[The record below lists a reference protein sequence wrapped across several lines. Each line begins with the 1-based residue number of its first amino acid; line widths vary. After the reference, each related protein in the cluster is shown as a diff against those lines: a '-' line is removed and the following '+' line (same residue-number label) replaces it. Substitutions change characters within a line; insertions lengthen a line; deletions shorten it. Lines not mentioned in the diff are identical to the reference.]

1 MARNVK
7 VGIKQAEAVERIAQ
21 AAASGR
27 LVLFIGA
34 GVSRNSG
41 LPGWRELLEPAAQKL
56 GGWEACSGYS
66 LPALAEAFEGEFC
79 RAELLDLITGPL
91 RRVCAPSDAHRL
103 LPALR
108 PRQVFT
114 TNYDRLLETVF
125 TPSVPCIASPGN
137 AARAKNEQLAI
148 FHIHGHIDHLG
159 ETADGLVITES
170 DYREVAKTK
179 RAFLERLKPH
189 WQDSLI
195 LFLGYGAGDDD
206 LKAQAH
212 AVREV
217 FGESYSPRHLAVDLS
232 GQTSAAFLRAQWS
245 PLQADVLIGRD
256 LLGHTPGER
265 LLALLRASAEA
276 VALEVAK
283 AESARRQS
291 ELGRTGIVAEVGAK
305 VEQFTGSAWSFQP
318 PSRIPPDLPDFT
330 GRASLIDQL
339 EARLLSADANDTG
352 IWGVHGMGG
361 VGKSTIAER
370 VANRLQRRNAFPD
383 GYLWIKV
390 GERNLAEVLVE
401 CWREIGG
408 PVQGA
413 EGLPLEQLQL
423 TLRRVWHG
431 RRMLV
436 VLDNCDRAE
445 QLGELLQAFNGH
457 KLLVTTRVASD
468 RVGWFPVECFD
479 RIDALAML
487 RTICPRLNAE
497 SDDALA
503 ELAITRFGGLP
514 LALRLAGSWL
524 NFSARRTLREY
535 LGLLH
540 QVGLGLL
547 RRRPAAP
554 SGLDEARADDIRACF
569 GLSTHA
575 LTVEQLEAFKLLA
588 MTGVDLP
595 VEVACDWFK
604 RARPMWTDATCYE
617 AVDALNAAALLE
629 VGSDG
634 RLRMHA
640 LLRDHGRELLLA
652 DPIGDID
659 AGAFAAL
666 VLHTV
671 TTAPPGANGLPWACN
686 EAALVDAAIQ
696 VAWWGGATQPA
707 LNLLKHVAA
716 EPWVEHGPLLPI
728 QRLANLLLSEPDRLT
743 DAQRLRAHIIRGDVQ
758 GRLNAEA
765 EAVQDLL
772 AAQRLA
778 QALGKDNELIR
789 SFYLLVGRLP
799 PETWMRTLRSTLRLA
814 RSKGLRL
821 SDVHHLTAE
830 LLAWVGHDHA
840 GENRLNVDW
849 DLHHNSDYSALIA
862 MDSAA
867 CVHNG
872 SAAAAKAGLC
882 EQAWNWAAE
891 LRIPALRFSLA
902 ASMAEHAACRSDLD
916 AAALA
921 LRRGYEDTAN
931 QRTMAMEADHMLA
944 CAWLNLHR
952 GSPSHLNEA
961 INTLAALEEDGVA
974 LSRQGRLKR
983 SLLACEAELRLAVLN
998 SRWSTWDST
1007 GPGFLVARLRAE
1019 MSLDLLLWGVLLDVA
1034 SVLLSLAAKPEQ
1046 LDRAHRLSSRVWAT
1060 LRQSPA
1066 VNRLHIDRVMQWMDC
1081 AGAPL
1086 PDDVPDAPPFD
1097 VRPGWWLAADVLPPR
1112 ITLADG
1118 TPMVLIPPGSY
1129 AIARTPISNP
1139 DTAERPAHVPPAL
1152 WAAWQDTARQ
1162 MPPPAVWLPGFY
1174 IDIHPVTWRQYLAY
1188 CSATGSAPAVEPPGS
1203 EYDQRPVTG
1212 LTHDE
1217 ATAYAVWAGKR
1228 LPIADEWRAA
1238 LCGKS
1243 GRRFPWGGQ
1252 IGDIDIDAE
1261 SPLPLPDMS
1270 VHPFTTFDEAR
1281 FTELLR
1287 GSLSLS
1293 ISEKLR
1299 VANAVPWL
1307 SQFQI
1312 DEMFKVFEDELV
1324 EFEKLKPTEGHIIE
1338 RLNRTTEARQ
1348 LFANGVAP
1356 RDVMALSTAA
1366 TAEGVY
1372 DLVGGVQEWIAES
1385 PVQVDESALPMFQVM
1400 GLLPSQALLH
1410 DFDPMALPDQVGTLQ
1425 ASVSRQADAT
1435 IGFRCVI
1442 PLIDGMELPPELQ
1455 QIYRS
1460 SESTAV
1466 EA

>member
-1 MARNVK
+1 MARNVY
-7 VGIKQAEAVERIAQ
+7 VGIQQAEAVKRIAQ

-56 GGWEACSGYS
+56 GGWDACSGYS
-66 LPALAEAFEGEFC
+66 LPALAEAFEGESC
-79 RAELLDLITGPL
+79 RAELLDLVIGPL
-91 RRVCAPSDAHRL
+91 RKAYAPSEAHRL

-114 TNYDRLLETVF
+114 TNYDRLLEAVF
-125 TPSVPCIASPGN
+125 TPPVPCIASPGN
-137 AARAKNEQLAI
+137 AARAKDEQLAI

-170 DYREVAKTK
+170 DYRDVAKTK
-179 RAFLERLKPH
+179 CAFLERLKPH

-206 LKAQAH
+206 IKAQAH
-212 AVREV
+212 AVRDV
-217 FGESYSPRHLAVDLS
+217 FGESYSPRHLAIDLS

-256 LLGHTPGER
+256 LPGHTPGER

-276 VALEVAK
+276 VAREVAA
-283 AESARRQS
+283 AESVRRQS

-305 VEQFTGSAWSFQP
+305 VEQFTGSPWSFQP

-330 GRASLIDQL
+330 GRVSLIDQL

-361 VGKSTIAER
+361 VGKSAIAER

-413 EGLPLEQLQL
+413 EGMSLEQLQL
-423 TLRRVWHG
+423 TLRRVWRG

-479 RIDALAML
+479 RTDALAML

-524 NFSARRTLREY
+524 NFSARRTLKEY

-569 GLSTHA
+569 SLSTQA

-595 VEVACDWFK
+595 LEVACDWFK
-604 RARPMWTDATCYE
+604 RASPLWTDATCHE

-629 VGSDG
+629 VGGDG

-652 DPIGDID
+652 NPIGDID
-659 AGAFAAL
+659 AGEFALL
-666 VLHTV
+666 VLHAV
-671 TTAPPGANGLPWACN
+671 TTAPAGANGLPWACN
-686 EAALVDAAIQ
+686 EAVLVDAAIQ
-696 VAWWGGATQPA
+696 VAWWGGATQSA
-707 LNLLKHVAA
+707 LKLLDHVARD
-716 EPWVEHGPLLPI
+716 PWVQHGPLLPI
-728 QRLANLLLSEPDRLT
+728 QRLASLMLSKPERLN
-743 DAQRLRAHIIRGDVQ
+743 DAQRLRALIIRGDIHA
-758 GRLNAEA
+758 RLNADA
-765 EAVQDLL
+765 EVVQDLL
-772 AAQRLA
+772 DAQRLA
-778 QALGKDNELIR
+778 LALGEDSELIR
-789 SFYLLVGRLP
+789 SFYLLRHHQS
-799 PETWMRTLRSTLRLA
+799 PEAWVRMLRSISRLA
-814 RSKGLRL
+814 RSKRLRPW
-821 SDVHHLTAE
+821 DVQHLTCN
-830 LLAWVGHDHA
+830 LLNWVGYDNA
-840 GENRLNVDW
+840 GVVRLNVDQSI
-849 DLHHNSDYSALIA
+849 HHESNYNALIA
-862 MDSAA
+862 MEDAVCIRDVSVATT
-867 CVHNG
+867 
-872 SAAAAKAGLC
+872 KAGLC
-882 EQAWNWAAE
+882 KQAWDWATQ
-891 LRIPALRFSLA
+891 LRVLWPRLSLA
-902 ASMAEHAACRSDLD
+902 SSIAEHAAHRGDLD

-921 LRRGYEDTAN
+921 LRLGYEDTAD
-931 QRTMAMEADHMLA
+931 QRTVAMEADHMLS
-944 CAWLNLHR
+944 CAWLNVHR
-952 GSPSHLNEA
+952 GNPSHLKEA
-961 INTLAALEEDGVA
+961 ITTLGVLEKDGVA
-974 LSRQGRLKR
+974 LSRHGRLLR
-983 SLLACEAELRLAVLN
+983 ALLACEAELRLAVLN
-998 SRWSTWDST
+998 GCLSAWDSA
-1007 GPGFLVARLRAE
+1007 GLRRLVAQAQAE
-1019 MSLDLLLWGVLLDVA
+1019 MRLELLLWSVLLDVA
-1034 SVLLSLAAKPEQ
+1034 SILLNNLSKPEQ

-1060 LRQSPA
+1060 LRQSPT
-1066 VNRLHIDRVMQWMDC
+1066 VNRLHIDRVLQWLDR
-1081 AGAPL
+1081 AGSRL
-1086 PDDVPDAPPFD
+1086 PDEVPDAPPFD
-1097 VRPGWWLAADVLPPR
+1097 VRPAWWRAADKLPPR
-1112 ITLADG
+1112 ITLGDG

-1139 DTAERPAHVPPAL
+1139 DTAERPAHVPPPL
-1152 WAAWQDTARQ
+1152 WEAWQGLARQ

-1188 CSATGSAPAVEPPGS
+1188 CSATGSTPAVEPPGA
-1203 EYDQRPVTG
+1203 EYNQRPVTG
-1212 LTHDE
+1212 LTHEE
-1217 ATAYAVWAGKR
+1217 ATAYAAWAGKR

-1238 LCGKS
+1238 LCGKA
-1243 GRRFPWGGQ
+1243 GRRFPWGNQ
-1252 IGDIDIDAE
+1252 IGDVTFDAE
-1261 SPLPLPDMS
+1261 FPLPLPDMR
-1270 VHPFTTFDEAR
+1270 VHPLTTFDEAR

-1299 VANAVPWL
+1299 VAHAVPTL

-1312 DEMFKVFEDELV
+1312 DELFKVFEDELV
-1324 EFEKLKPTEGHIIE
+1324 EFEKLKPTEGDIIH
-1338 RLNRTTEARQ
+1338 RMGRIKEAQQ
-1348 LFANGVAP
+1348 LFVSGVAP
-1356 RDVMALSTAA
+1356 RDVMAMPADV

-1372 DLVGGVQEWIAES
+1372 DLVGGVREWIEES
-1385 PVQVDESALPMFQVM
+1385 PVQVAEDASPSFMVM
-1400 GLLPSQALLH
+1400 GLLPSQPLLE
-1410 DFDPMALPDQVGTLQ
+1410 DFDPMSLPEVVHGLYAT
-1425 ASVSRQADAT
+1425 AKRRADAT

-1455 QIYRS
+1455 QIYNAA
-1460 SESTAV
+1460 ESNSVDA
-1466 EA
+1466 